1 LLSTPPAHDG
11 YRLIVRRDGDTVF
24 APLDSAF
31 RVAASVD
38 ALIFGRP
45 GILTVDGRSPQ

>member
-1 LLSTPPAHDG
+1 LLPAPPAHDG

-38 ALIFGRP
+38 ALISGRP
-45 GILTVDGRSPQ
+45 SILPADGRSPQ

>member
-1 LLSTPPAHDG
+1 LLPAPPAHDG

-24 APLDSAF
+24 APLDSVI

-38 ALIFGRP
+38 TTDLGSAEH
-45 GILTVDGRSPQ
+45 LTR

>member
-1 LLSTPPAHDG
+1 MLPAPPAHDG

-24 APLDSAF
+24 APLDSVIQ
-31 RVAASVD
+31 VAASVD

-45 GILTVDGRSPQ
+45 SILPVDGRSAQ